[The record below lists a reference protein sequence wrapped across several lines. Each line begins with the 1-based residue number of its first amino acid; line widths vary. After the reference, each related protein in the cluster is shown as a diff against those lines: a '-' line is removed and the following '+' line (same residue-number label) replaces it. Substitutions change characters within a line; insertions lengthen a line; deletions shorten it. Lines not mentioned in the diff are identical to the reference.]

1 MEGEC
6 MNYHKLTQED
16 IKNLED
22 IVGASSLYTGDAI
35 EIDVSHDE
43 LGTVSAY
50 PEVHII
56 PEDKYQISKIMT
68 YANKHLIPV
77 TVRGSGTGLVG
88 ACVPLHGGILLDLS
102 KMNKIIEL
110 DKTNMTLR
118 VEPGVLLMD
127 IYEYVEKENLF
138 YAPDPGEKS
147 ATIGGN
153 ISTNAGGMR
162 AIKYGVTRD
171 WVRGLEVVLPEG
183 DLVRFGSKV
192 VKNSTGY
199 GLKDLIIGS
208 EGTLGIIV
216 EATLKLIPLPKK
228 SVSLLVPFN
237 SREDAIAAAPQLILD
252 HVLPTA
258 LEFLEKQSLQY
269 SETFLGKKIPHNDY
283 QAYLLISYDGNNEQA
298 IEEDIEIASNLCI
311 NKYNAIDVFLVDT
324 EERRKSVWTVRGGF
338 LEAIKASTS
347 EIDECDVVLPRSH
360 IGEFLNYVR
369 KVSEDLKIRIP
380 YFGHVGDGN
389 LHIYFCKDDLDDATW
404 EEKLKVGF
412 HALYQKAFSFGG
424 LVSGEH
430 GIGYAKKEY
439 MKQLLGEKQ
448 INIMKGIKASF
459 DPNHI
464 LNPGKVI

>member
-1 MEGEC
+1 
-6 MNYHKLTQED
+6 MNYHKLNQED
-16 IKNLED
+16 I
-22 IVGASSLYTGDAI
+22 LYIKSIFGVEHTFLGDQI
-35 EIDVSHDE
+35 EHDYAHDE

-50 PEVHII
+50 PEIHATAT
-56 PEDKYQISKIMT
+56 DKFQISKVMK
-68 YANKHLIPV
+68 YANEKKIPV

-88 ACVPLHGGILLDLS
+88 ACVPLFGGILLDVS
-102 KMNKIIEL
+102 KMNKIVEL
-110 DKTNMTLR
+110 DKTNLTLR

-127 IYEYVEKENLF
+127 IYECVEKENLF

-171 WVRGLEVVLPEG
+171 WVRGLEVVLPDGEI
-183 DLVRFGSKV
+183 VQFGTKV

-216 EATLKLIPLPKK
+216 EATLKLIPMPKK
-228 SVSLLVPFN
+228 TVSLLVPFK
-237 SREDAIAAAPQLILD
+237 SREDAIAAAPKLIMN

-283 QAYLLISYDGNNEQA
+283 EAYLLISYDGNNEQA
-298 IEEDIEIASNLCI
+298 IEQDVEIASSLCI
-311 NKYNAIDVFLVDT
+311 KEYNALDVFLVDT
-324 EERRKSVWTVRGGF
+324 DERRKSVWTVRGGF

-347 EIDECDVVLPRSH
+347 QIDECDVVLPRSN

-369 KVSEDLKIRIP
+369 KVSKDLDIRIP

-389 LHIYFCKDDLDDATW
+389 LHIYFCKDDLDDKTW
-404 EEKLKVGF
+404 NEKLKVGF
-412 HALYQKAFSFGG
+412 NALYEKAFSFGG

-439 MKQLLGEKQ
+439 MQKLLGDKQ
-448 INIMKGIKASF
+448 INIMRGIKSSF

>member
-1 MEGEC
+1 MK
-6 MNYHKLTQED
+6 YHRLNQED
-16 IKNLED
+16 IHYLTEV
-22 IVGASSLYTGDAI
+22 IGMESTFVGEQI
-35 EIDVSHDE
+35 EKDFSHDE
-43 LGTVSAY
+43 LQTVSAY
-50 PEVHII
+50 PEIHLLAQ
-56 PEDKYQISKIMT
+56 DKYQISKVMK
-68 YANKHLIPV
+68 YAHEKTIPV

-88 ACVPLHGGILLDLS
+88 ACVPLHGGILLDVS

-110 DKTNMTLR
+110 DKTNLTLR

-127 IYEYVEKENLF
+127 IYEHVEKENLF

-171 WVRGLEVVLPEG
+171 WMRGLEVVLPDG
-183 DLVRFGSKV
+183 DIVTLGGKV

-208 EGTLGIIV
+208 EGTLAVIV
-216 EATLKLIPLPKK
+216 EATLKLIPKPKK
-228 SVSLLVPFN
+228 SVSLLVPFK
-237 SREDAIAAAPQLILD
+237 SREDAIAAAPRLINE

-283 QAYLLISYDGNNEQA
+283 EAYLLISYDGHNEQA
-298 IEEDIEIASNLCI
+298 IEEDIEIASSLCV
-311 NKYNAIDVFLVDT
+311 NQYNALDVFLVDT

-347 EIDECDVVLPRSH
+347 EIDECDVVLPRSN
-360 IGEFLNYVR
+360 IGAFLNYVR
-369 KVSEDLKIRIP
+369 KVSEDLNIRIP

-389 LHIYFCKDDLDDATW
+389 LHIYFCKDDLDDAVW
-404 EEKLKVGF
+404 KEKLKVGF
-412 HALYQKAFSFGG
+412 HALYEKAFSFGG

-430 GIGYAKKEY
+430 GIGFAKREY
-439 MKQLLGEKQ
+439 MKKQLGEKQ
-448 INIMKGIKASF
+448 LMIMRGIKASF
-459 DPNHI
+459 DPKHI
-464 LNPGKVI
+464 LNPGKGI

>member
-6 MNYHKLTQED
+6 MTYHTLNQDD
-16 IKNLED
+16 IKYLSD
-22 IVGASSLYTGDAI
+22 IVGKDFAFTGEHI
-35 EIDVSHDE
+35 EKDFSHDE
-43 LGTVSAY
+43 LGTVSHY
-50 PEVHII
+50 PEIHLLVK
-56 PEDKYQISKIMT
+56 DKYQISKIMK
-68 YANKHLIPV
+68 YAFEKTIPV

-88 ACVPLHGGILLDLS
+88 ACVPLYGGILLDVS
-102 KMNKIIEL
+102 KMNQIIEL
-110 DKTNMTLR
+110 DQTNLTLR

-127 IYEYVEKENLF
+127 IYEHVEKENLF

-171 WVRGLEVVLPEG
+171 WIRGLEVVLPDGEI
-183 DLVRFGSKV
+183 VSFGGKV

-216 EATLKLIPLPKK
+216 EATLKLIPKPKK
-228 SVSLLVPFN
+228 SVSLLVPFK
-237 SREDAIAAAPQLILD
+237 SREDAISAAPKLINE

-283 QAYLLISYDGNNEQA
+283 EAYLLISYDGNNETA
-298 IEEDIEIASNLCI
+298 IEEDIEIASSLCV
-311 NKYNAIDVFLVDT
+311 NKYNALDVFLVDT

-347 EIDECDVVLPRSH
+347 EIDECDVVLPRSN
-360 IGEFLNYVR
+360 IGAFLNYVR
-369 KVSEDLKIRIP
+369 KISEDLNVRIP

-389 LHIYFCKDDLDDATW
+389 LHIYFCKDGMDDETW
-404 EEKLKVGF
+404 KEKLKVGF
-412 HALYQKAFSFGG
+412 NALYEKAFSFGG

-430 GIGYAKKEY
+430 GIGYAKREY
-439 MKQLLGEKQ
+439 MRKQLGEKQ
-448 INIMKGIKASF
+448 LMIMKGIKATF
-459 DPNHI
+459 DPKNI

>member
-1 MEGEC
+1 
-6 MNYHKLTQED
+6 MNYHKLTHQD
-16 IKNLED
+16 IAYITD
-22 IVGASSLYTGDAI
+22 IVGKESTYVGEQI
-35 EIDVSHDE
+35 EKDFSHDE
-43 LGTVSAY
+43 LGTVFAY
-50 PEVHII
+50 PEIHITPI
-56 PEDKYQISKIMT
+56 DKYQISKIMT
-68 YANKHLIPV
+68 YANDHLIPV

-102 KMNKIIEL
+102 KMNHIVEL
-110 DKTNMTLR
+110 DKTNLTLR

-127 IYEYVEKENLF
+127 IYEHVEKENLF

-171 WVRGLEVVLPEG
+171 WVRALEVVLPDGEI
-183 DLVRFGSKV
+183 VQFGSKV

-199 GLKDLIIGS
+199 GLKDLMIGS

-228 SVSLLVPFN
+228 SVSLLVPFK
-237 SREDAIAAAPQLILD
+237 SREDAIAAAPQIILD

-283 QAYLLISYDGNNEQA
+283 VAYLLISYDGNNEQA
-298 IEEDIEIASNLCI
+298 IDEDVEIASSLCI

-324 EERRKSVWTVRGGF
+324 EERKKSVWTVRGGF

-347 EIDECDVVLPRSH
+347 EIDECDVVLPRSR

-369 KVSEDLKIRIP
+369 KISEDLDIRIP

-389 LHIYFCKDDLDDATW
+389 LHIYFCKDDLDEDTW
-404 EEKLKVGF
+404 HQKLKTGF
-412 HALYQKAFSFGG
+412 DALYEKAFSFGG

-430 GIGYAKKEY
+430 GIGYAKREY
-439 MKQLLGEKQ
+439 MEKLLGDKQLK
-448 INIMKGIKASF
+448 IMKGIKASF

>member
-1 MEGEC
+1 
-6 MNYHKLTQED
+6 MNYQKLT
-16 IKNLED
+16 LED
-22 IVGASSLYTGDAI
+22 INYIKSIFGQENTLIGDQI
-35 EIDVSHDE
+35 ESDFAHDE
-43 LGTVSAY
+43 LGTVSSY
-50 PEVHII
+50 PEVHVIAY
-56 PEDKYQISKIMT
+56 DKYQISKMMK
-68 YANKHLIPV
+68 YANSKQIPV

-88 ACVPLHGGILLDLS
+88 ACVPLFGGILLDVS
-102 KMNKIIEL
+102 KMNQVVEL
-110 DKTNMTLR
+110 DKTNLTLR

-127 IYEYVEKENLF
+127 IYEVVEKEGLF

-171 WVRGLEVVLPEG
+171 WVRGLEVVLPDGEIVQLG
-183 DLVRFGSKV
+183 GKV

-208 EGTLGIIV
+208 EGTLAIIV
-216 EATLKLIPLPKK
+216 EATLKLIPMPKK
-228 SVSLLVPFN
+228 SVSLLVPFK
-237 SREDAIAAAPQLILD
+237 SREDAIACAPQLIVD

-283 QAYLLISYDGNNEQA
+283 EAYLLISYDGNNEQA
-298 IEEDIEIASNLCI
+298 IDEDVEIASSLCV
-311 NKYNAIDVFLVDT
+311 NKYNALDVFLVDT

-347 EIDECDVVLPRSH
+347 LIDECDVVLPRSE
-360 IGEFLNYVR
+360 IGEFLAYVR
-369 KVSEDLKIRIP
+369 KISKDLNIRIP

-389 LHIYFCKDDLDDATW
+389 LHIYFCKDDLNENEW
-404 EEKLKVGF
+404 NEKLKVGF
-412 HALYQKAFSFGG
+412 HALYEKAFSFGG

-430 GIGYAKKEY
+430 GIGYAKREY
-439 MKQLLGEKQ
+439 MKKQLGDRQLM
-448 INIMKGIKASF
+448 IMKGIKSTF
-459 DPNHI
+459 DPNNI

>member
-1 MEGEC
+1 MT
-6 MNYHKLTQED
+6 YHKLTKQD
-16 IKNLED
+16 ISYIKH
-22 IVGASSLYTGDAI
+22 IVGDESLFMGDNI
-35 EIDVSHDE
+35 EKDFSHDE
-43 LGTVSAY
+43 LGTVFAY
-50 PEVHII
+50 PEIHVT
-56 PEDKYQISKIMT
+56 PSDKYQISKIMA
-68 YANKHLIPV
+68 YAHQHIIPV

-88 ACVPLHGGILLDLS
+88 ACVPIHGGILLDVS
-102 KMNKIIEL
+102 KMNHIIEL
-110 DKTNMTLR
+110 DKTNLTLR

-127 IYEYVEKENLF
+127 IYEHVEKENLF

-147 ATIGGN
+147 ASIGGN

-171 WVRGLEVVLPEG
+171 WIRALEVVLPDGEI
-183 DLVRFGSKV
+183 VQFGSKV

-228 SVSLLVPFN
+228 SVSLLVPFQ
-237 SREDAIAAAPQLILD
+237 SREDAIAAAPQIILD

-283 QAYLLISYDGNNEQA
+283 AAYLLISYDGNNEKA
-298 IEEDIEIASNLCI
+298 IDEDIEIASSLCI
-311 NKYNAIDVFLVDT
+311 NKYHAIDVFLVDT
-324 EERRKSVWTVRGGF
+324 EERKKSVWTVRGGF

-369 KVSEDLKIRIP
+369 KISDDLNIRIP

-389 LHIYFCKDDLDDATW
+389 LHIYFCKDDLDEKTW
-404 EEKLKVGF
+404 HDKLKVGF
-412 HALYQKAFSFGG
+412 DALYEKAFSFGG

-430 GIGYAKKEY
+430 GIGYAKREY
-439 MKQLLGEKQ
+439 MQKLLGDKQ
-448 INIMKGIKASF
+448 FHIMRGIKASF
-459 DPNHI
+459 DPHHI